1 MRVRREVR
9 TLRTKKRFQAIRRV
23 FVAVLELE
31 RNDFR
36 IIDWSLQG
44 DHIHLII
51 EASDQPSLSR
61 GMKGLAVRLA
71 RAINRVSGRRGTV
84 FAERYFSRVLCTP
97 REVRHARAYV
107 MLNARRHT
115 REASEVA
122 GGKWVDEYSSW
133 AWFDGWE
140 DLPGKW
146 LHKARAGPEAVAPV
160 AKAETWLLRIGW
172 KRHGL
177 IRLTENPGGVGRG
190 RKRIAN
196 RAGEGR

>member
-31 RNDFR
+31 CNDFR

-44 DHIHLII
+44 DHIHLVT
-51 EASDQPSLSR
+51 EASDQPSLAR

-71 RAINRVSGRRGTV
+71 RAINRISGRRGTV
-84 FAERYFSRVLCTP
+84 FAERYYSRVLCTP

-115 REASEVA
+115 REASDAA

-133 AWFDGWE
+133 AWFDGWR
-140 DLPGKW
+140 DLPEKW
-146 LHKARAGPEAVAPV
+146 LHKARAGPEALAPV
-160 AKAETWLLRIGW
+160 ANAKTWLLRIGW

-177 IRLTENPGGVGRG
+177 IRLTENPGGAGRR
-190 RKRIAN
+190 RKRLAN
-196 RAGEGR
+196 RAGEGP